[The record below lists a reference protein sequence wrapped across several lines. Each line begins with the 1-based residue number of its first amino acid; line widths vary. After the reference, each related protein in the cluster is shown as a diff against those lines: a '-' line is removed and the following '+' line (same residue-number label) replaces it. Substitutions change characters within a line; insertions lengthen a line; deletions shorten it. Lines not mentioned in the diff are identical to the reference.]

1 MASLHHVA
9 SGDTLRSLARRFF
22 ADQELAGAL
31 AAANGL
37 APSDELVVGQ
47 DLLVPYITRRHL
59 VSEADTLFD
68 LAELYYGDGAMFPAL
83 AAANHI
89 AAPYLLAQGQDLL
102 IPDLVN
108 VSHHIVYPGDTLRD
122 FAIRWYNDE
131 RCDVLIEY
139 ANHLASPDDIEVGQ
153 KLIRPA
159 LNRRHIVEEFET
171 WEQMS
176 QRWYGDPR
184 LQGLIAAANH
194 LPVEKLPPVGQTV
207 FFPDLAEF

>member
-1 MASLHHVA
+1 MASLHQVA

-22 ADQELAGAL
+22 ADPELAAAL

-37 APSDELVVGQ
+37 VPSDDLVVGQ

-59 VSEADTLFD
+59 VSESDTLFD
-68 LAELYYGDGAMFPAL
+68 LAELYYGDVAMFPML

-89 AAPYLLAQGQDLL
+89 AAPYLLIPGQHLL

-108 VSHHIVYPGDTLRD
+108 VSHHVVYPGDTLRG

-139 ANHLASPDDIEVGQ
+139 ANHLATLDDIEVGQ

-159 LNRRHIVEEFET
+159 LNRRHVIEEFET
-171 WEQMS
+171 WEQLS
-176 QRWYGDPR
+176 QRWYGDP
-184 LQGLIAAANH
+184 LLKGLIAAANH
-194 LPVEKLPPVGQTV
+194 LPVDQLPPPGQTV